1 MLRTLLTIVSASL
14 LLASCGKQENV
25 APFVEEPHLNCFPTY
40 DPAESK
46 TIKTEVVGTRNY
58 RVAVKEEYKSGN
70 NVTTTEDVIDNVTV
84 NFYMNDS
91 EELQASTG
99 STEVRLTNAPLEVMY
114 YDESNM
120 VAMNGKDISGTVNQ
134 GNYKSAMLKMMFDR
148 NSKQTSDFT
157 VTYQEY
163 NIDNEL
169 TITYTYVQQ

>member
-14 LLASCGKQENV
+14 LLVACGKKEDV
-25 APFVEEPHLNCFPTY
+25 APFVCGTNFNCYPSN

-91 EELQASTG
+91 EELQASTS
-99 STEVRLTNAPLEVMY
+99 STEVKLTNAPLQVMY
-114 YDESNM
+114 YDENNM

-134 GNYKSAMLKMMFDR
+134 GNYKSAMLRMMFDR

>member
-14 LLASCGKQENV
+14 LLTSCGKQENV
-25 APFVEEPHLNCFPTY
+25 APVVDEPHLNCYPNY

-84 NFYMNDS
+84 NFYISDS
-91 EELQASTG
+91 EELQVST
-99 STEVRLTNAPLEVMY
+99 SNTEVRLINAPLQMMY

-157 VTYQEY
+157 V